1 MATALAQDPGRRAAA
16 AAVLGKATIRS
27 ADLLGLSRAAL
38 ARIIGLSEATIGRLA
53 AGTYTLELGS
63 KPAEL
68 ATLVVRLYRSLDALV
83 GNDDE
88 SRKRWMR
95 SANTALGA
103 RPREFIETVDGL
115 TYVVRYLDGAR
126 AQV

>member
-1 MATALAQDPGRRAAA
+1 MALAITQDGAAA
-16 AAVLGKATIRS
+16 QVLSKATVRS

-88 SRKRWMR
+88 SRRAWMR
-95 SANTALGA
+95 SHNTALGA
-103 RPREFIETVDGL
+103 QPRAFIETVDGL
-115 TYVVRYLDGAR
+115 TYTVRYLDGAR
-126 AQV
+126 AQS